1 MRILARL
8 MVVMALVLLWA
19 PTWAQSFSEST
30 QDGPVV
36 VVARVEGTIDT
47 VNAQYLARVLDH
59 ARSARAAAVVIEMD
73 TPGGTDTAMRRMTQ
87 HMLAS
92 PVPTIVY
99 VSPSGAR
106 AGSAGVFIAMA
117 ADVAAMAP
125 GTNIGAAHPVALG
138 GGEIDKTMSEKI
150 TNDAAAYIR
159 TLAEA
164 KKHNADWG
172 EKAVRESASIT
183 ENQALDLKVIDV
195 VARDLPGL
203 LEEVSGRQVTTG
215 AGPMVLATRGAP
227 IERVPMSFAESVL
240 HVLIDPNIAYLL
252 LSIGTIGIIAELYHP
267 GMWFPGIT
275 GVIALILAF
284 VGLDTL
290 PTNWGGVALIGLA
303 MLLFILELYVPS
315 HGILAIGGVAAFV
328 LGSLLLYTPLAP
340 TAPVFP
346 GVGVSPWLIALV
358 TALIA
363 GFFLIV
369 IRAAVQVHRRRRK
382 PAEGLQLETLV
393 GATGVATTDLAPNG
407 TAQMQSELWSATA
420 DGETIR
426 AGETVEVVAVEGL
439 RLKVRKAQR

>member
-36 VVARVEGTIDT
+36 VVARVEGTIDSM
-47 VNAQYLARVLDH
+47 NAQYLARVLDY
-59 ARSARAAAVVIEMD
+59 ARTVGAAAVVIEMN

-87 HMLAS
+87 HMLGS
-92 PVPTIVY
+92 PIPIIVY

-117 ADVAAMAP
+117 ADVAAMSP

-138 GGEIDKTMSEKI
+138 GGEVDKTMSEKI

-164 KKHNADWG
+164 KKHNADWA

-195 VARDLPGL
+195 VARDVPEL
-203 LEEVSGRQVTTG
+203 LEKVSGWQVTTG
-215 AGPMVLATRGAP
+215 AGPTVLATRGAP
-227 IERVPMSFAESVL
+227 IQRMTMNFAESVL

-275 GVIALILAF
+275 GAIALILAF

-290 PTNWGGVALIGLA
+290 PTNGGGVALIGLA
-303 MLLFILELYVPS
+303 VLLLILELYVPS
-315 HGILAIGGVAAFV
+315 HGILAAGGIVAFV
-328 LGSLLLYTPLAP
+328 LGSLFLYAP
-340 TAPVFP
+340 ISPVPPAFP
-346 GVGVSPWLIALV
+346 GFGVSPWLIALV
-358 TALIA
+358 TGLMAS
-363 GFFLIV
+363 FFLIV
-369 IRAAVQVHRRRRK
+369 VRAAVQARRRRRN
-382 PAEGLQLETLV
+382 ATEGLQLETLV

-407 TAQMQSELWSATA
+407 TAQVSSELWSATA
-420 DGETIR
+420 DDGTIQ